1 MNTKYLVIGI
11 LASIS
16 LLVGVGYEGYVFGKD
31 KGAEEAVA
39 FFSMA
44 CMRGALVETPDK
56 QHFMCMPTKVDQQ
69 EKKKLDNFNEV

>member
-1 MNTKYLVIGI
+1 MNVKYLVIGI

-16 LLVGVGYEGYVFGKD
+16 LLVGVGYAGYWYGQK
-31 KGAEEAVA
+31 KAAEEIVG

-44 CMRGALVETPDK
+44 CMRGALVETPDG
-56 QHFMCMPTKVDQQ
+56 QHFMCMPAKVGQQ